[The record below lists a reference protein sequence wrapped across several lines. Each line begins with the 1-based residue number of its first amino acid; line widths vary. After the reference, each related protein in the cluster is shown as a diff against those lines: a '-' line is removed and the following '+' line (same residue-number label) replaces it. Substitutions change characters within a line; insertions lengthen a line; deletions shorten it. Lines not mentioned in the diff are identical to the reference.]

1 MGNIRKL
8 KIEEIDKIS
17 EDLDKGNSKQRKSSV
32 RKIGKFLINELSE
45 QLLNSYIALKKTAK
59 NREIQSEMIKSLG
72 LIKEVGLL
80 PYLEKIIEEN
90 LEEDLI
96 TFEAAKAFIRIKS
109 KDKQETKENIFKL
122 LDIGGKSIKD
132 GAVAVLAHEK
142 LQLEEREMLLLV
154 DIVDNDEVFDD
165 DLDYREYL
173 ISAMSTWPKK
183 IALPFFEKY
192 TGDTRINQE
201 VIKEAR
207 KGKSTYSDWQGNGPN
222 SKASGHIHTG
232 RHTNDY
238 IDRVNRDIINA
249 DNIGGEK
256 VVEKQL
262 EIIREGLLD
271 KGYTQLQTEID
282 AKRIKLKR
290 KDLNKTVKC
299 SG

>member
-17 EDLDKGNSKQRKSSV
+17 EDLDKGNSKQRKSSI

-45 QLLNSYIALKKTAK
+45 QLLNSYVTLKKTAK
-59 NREIQSEMIKSLG
+59 NWEIQSEMIKSLG

-109 KDKQETKENIFKL
+109 KDEQETKENIFKL

-207 KGKSTYSDWQGNGPN
+207 KGKSTYSDW
-222 SKASGHIHTG
+222 
-232 RHTNDY
+232 
-238 IDRVNRDIINA
+238 
-249 DNIGGEK
+249 
-256 VVEKQL
+256 
-262 EIIREGLLD
+262 
-271 KGYTQLQTEID
+271 
-282 AKRIKLKR
+282 
-290 KDLNKTVKC
+290 
-299 SG
+299 